1 MKLTRVIL
9 FAATGAA
16 LSTGVIL
23 TACNKSSSAA
33 NGSATTADN
42 NAVSMSTAA
51 ATADNQYND
60 VLNVGLQIGAGG
72 STTIGRFGGQ
82 SRDGK
87 PTEMDGGSG
96 GTGCAVVSAIVT
108 DTTVFPVTVAIN
120 FGTGCTGLDGITR
133 AGTVTY
139 VFSGPIFLPGSMAS
153 ATFINYTV
161 NGYQLAGTYSITNTS
176 TGGALSF
183 VTSVVSGKVTFPD
196 ARFYTYAGTRTVTQT
211 AGIGTLTLLDDSYSV
226 TGVHLFGNS
235 SGASL
240 ADSVTTPLV
249 WPVTCN
255 HIVSGI
261 IGFTYTDGTTS
272 LKGTLD
278 YGNGTC
284 DSTATITV
292 GPVTKTV
299 ELP

>member
-9 FAATGAA
+9 LTATGAA
-16 LSTGVIL
+16 LSAGIIL
-23 TACNKSSSAA
+23 TACNKSSS
-33 NGSATTADN
+33 SASSTTTADN
-42 NAVSMSTAA
+42 DAVAMSTSA

-72 STTIGRFGGQ
+72 STTINRIGGITLN
-82 SRDGK
+82 GK
-87 PTEMDGGSG
+87 PTEIDGGSG

-120 FGTGCTGLDGITR
+120 FGTGCTGIDGITR
-133 AGTVTY
+133 AGTITY
-139 VFSGPIFLPGSMAS
+139 VFSGPIFLSGSTAS
-153 ATFINYTV
+153 VTFTNYTV

-183 VTSVVSGKVTFPD
+183 ITSVISGKVTFPD
-196 ARFYTYAGTRTVTQT
+196 ANFYTYSGTKTVTQT
-211 AGIGTLTLLDDSYSV
+211 GGIGTLTLLDDSYSI

-240 ADSVTTPLV
+240 ADSITTPLV

-261 IGFTYTDGTTS
+261 IGFTYTDGPTS